1 MEVKL
6 WVIILDII
14 LIIALDIIHLVFYYL
29 IEETV
34 FNNILDTFS
43 STPLFDFEINSNCGA
58 NDNIIFHRWEGRKET
73 THYWSN
79 GHYRTKT
86 DVVDATN
93 ITKINGNKFCYKKND
108 DIFRIIK

>member
-73 THYWSN
+73 THI
-79 GHYRTKT
+79 G
-86 DVVDATN
+86 VMV
-93 ITKINGNKFCYKKND
+93 ITVLKLMLLMQQILLK
-108 DIFRIIK
+108 